1 MSPEFTCEVQTQP
14 RWRSKWEKA
23 LDFGGNS
30 CGSGSLMDIAV
41 EFAAGH
47 SRWKPVIAAAG
58 HVHIAAE
65 ALLSCARPSWPVPLP
80 FTS

>member
-23 LDFGGNS
+23 LDFGG
-30 CGSGSLMDIAV
+30 GGSLMDIAV

-47 SRWKPVIAAAG
+47 SRWKLAIAAAG